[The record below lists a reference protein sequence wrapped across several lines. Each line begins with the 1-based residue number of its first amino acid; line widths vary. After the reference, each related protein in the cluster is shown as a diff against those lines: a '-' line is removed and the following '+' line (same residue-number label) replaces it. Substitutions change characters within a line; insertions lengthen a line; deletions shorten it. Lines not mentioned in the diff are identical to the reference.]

1 MSPDSRFK
9 SSRSHA
15 PETDS
20 PLLGNTYVPFRRI
33 GDLVFVSGQLPRV
46 EIDGTVD
53 VIGGKAGDTL
63 KTCEA
68 KHAARICGLSIL
80 EVLADAIGSLNKVAA
95 VVRVEGFVNSAGNF
109 SDHSEVMNGCSDLF
123 IEVFGAEKGSH
134 SRTAVGC
141 SSLPKGAAVEVS
153 AIFQVYN

>member
-1 MSPDSRFK
+1 M
-9 SSRSHA
+9 
-15 PETDS
+15 
-20 PLLGNTYVPFRRI
+20 GNTYVPFRRV

-63 KTCEA
+63 TSCQA

-80 EVLADAIGSLNKVAA
+80 TVLGEAIGSLNKVEA
-95 VVRVEGFVNSAGNF
+95 VVRVEGFVNCADNF
-109 SDHSEVMNGCSDLF
+109 SDHSEVINGCSDLL
-123 IEVFGAEKGSH
+123 IEVFGAEIGSH

-153 AIFQVYN
+153 AIFQVNN